1 MNAFKRD
8 EFERKLDDNGKRLK
22 GIEMELIDTK
32 AALSST
38 LQNMGQRFV
47 KLYFELKSITQNFR
61 EDIDSTV
68 GSSFNHKSRSK
79 PDGDD
84 SISIVEESFQ
94 KDRVPRNSFKNTQ
107 WAYSLGLTEINDE
120 QNDQYEEDF

>member
-1 MNAFKRD
+1 
-8 EFERKLDDNGKRLK
+8 
-22 GIEMELIDTK
+22 MELIDTK

-47 KLYFELKSITQNFR
+47 KLYFELKSIIQNFR

-84 SISIVEESFQ
+84 SISVVEESFQ

>member
-1 MNAFKRD
+1 
-8 EFERKLDDNGKRLK
+8 
-22 GIEMELIDTK
+22 MELIDTK

-38 LQNMGQRFV
+38 LQNMGQRLET
-47 KLYFELKSITQNFR
+47 KIQSIEIFQNCNFCIFR

-68 GSSFNHKSRSK
+68 GSSFNQKGRSNESRSK

-84 SISIVEESFQ
+84 SISVVEESFQ

-107 WAYSLGLTEINDE
+107 WQYSLALTEINDE

>member
-1 MNAFKRD
+1 
-8 EFERKLDDNGKRLK
+8 
-22 GIEMELIDTK
+22 MELIDTK

-38 LQNMGQRFV
+38 LQNMGQRLGKQLHTYFSNNLSYFKTIKFV
-47 KLYFELKSITQNFR
+47 FFR

-68 GSSFNHKSRSK
+68 GSSFNQKGRSNESRSK

-84 SISIVEESFQ
+84 SISVVEESFQ